1 MRSIGSEPNRTYEEE
16 IVSELTQEQVLRQLS
31 DQVIELATE
40 VAVLRESIVTAAEW
54 DNQARQNRQ
63 QLLDTTLAS
72 LRRDMRILVG
82 VNLVLVGL
90 MVWTLIQTRM

>member
-1 MRSIGSEPNRTYEEE
+1 M
-16 IVSELTQEQVLRQLS
+16 SELTQDQVLRQLA

-90 MVWTLIQTRM
+90 MVWTLIQTRI